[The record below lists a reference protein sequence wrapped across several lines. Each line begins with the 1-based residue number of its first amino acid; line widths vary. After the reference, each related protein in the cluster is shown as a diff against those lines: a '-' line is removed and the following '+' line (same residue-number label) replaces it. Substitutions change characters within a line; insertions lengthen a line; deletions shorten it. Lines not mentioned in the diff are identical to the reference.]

1 MRTVVEVKEVRA
13 LTTAGDL
20 QVAQARFFK
29 RGKSKREI
37 AGLTWRGS
45 EQKATL
51 CVLRLFGSVIFYF
64 LAILIFK
71 LKSRA
76 CGASA
81 HTPIHQCNL

>member
-37 AGLTWRGS
+37 AGLTWRGN
-45 EQKATL
+45 K
-51 CVLRLFGSVIFYF
+51 
-64 LAILIFK
+64 
-71 LKSRA
+71 
-76 CGASA
+76 
-81 HTPIHQCNL
+81 